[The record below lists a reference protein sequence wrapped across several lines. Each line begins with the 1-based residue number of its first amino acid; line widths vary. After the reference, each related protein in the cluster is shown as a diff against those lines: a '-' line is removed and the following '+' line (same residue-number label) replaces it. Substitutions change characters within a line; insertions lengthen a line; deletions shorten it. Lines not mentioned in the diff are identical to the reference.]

1 MNKKYIVKNCP
12 NLQESYYANGYISKN
27 ECSLEID
34 DKQCADCTD
43 CLIKRIYED
52 VKTVYRTPEYFET
65 IKDKEQYLIESAW
78 HNVAHMVISK
88 LEIEEVE

>member
-1 MNKKYIVKNCP
+1 MTNKYIVKNCELICNGECP
-12 NLQESYYANGYISKN
+12 NSKTGFC
-27 ECSLEID
+27 E
-34 DKQCADCTD
+34 DCTD

-52 VKTVYRTPEYFET
+52 VKTVYQIPEYFET
-65 IKDKEQYLIESAW
+65 IKDEQQLLIESAW